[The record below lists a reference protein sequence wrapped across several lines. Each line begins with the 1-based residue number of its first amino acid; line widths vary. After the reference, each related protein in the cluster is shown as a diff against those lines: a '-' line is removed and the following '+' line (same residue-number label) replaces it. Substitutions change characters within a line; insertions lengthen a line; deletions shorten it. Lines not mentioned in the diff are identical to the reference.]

1 MRPIKLTLSA
11 FGPYGGAETIDF
23 REATDAGL
31 FGIYG
36 PTGSGKSSIFSAI
49 SFALFG
55 EGAKEE
61 QGIGTMRSDF
71 APEDLLTEV
80 SLQFELGSKRYY
92 VRRQPDQARP
102 KARGEGQ
109 TMQPHA
115 AWLFDVSD
123 VAIEDVGPDNCGVP
137 LAEKK
142 VSAVLSHVEGLLGY
156 GAQQFRQIV
165 LLPQGRFERFLVSN
179 SKDRLE
185 ILRELFDVSLYRRLT
200 EKLKADAANIRRE
213 IEDGYR
219 LHGRRLQL
227 EGFASSDE
235 LTDGIASALERYE
248 FAQLA
253 VSETGAVLA
262 LANKAYAAAEEQEKR
277 FVEVE
282 DASAALKQLEAQGQT
297 FEAMRARRSRAE
309 LARRISDLDA
319 SVADAQR
326 RYRAAIE
333 AHANAEVE
341 AREASDALST
351 ASATLLDLRSR
362 DHEIEDLA
370 RKIDQLNRHKQVL
383 VDAAE
388 RQAELETAVMLLKG
402 ARQAHSQ
409 AADSET
415 QAADLCAKKEAALGA
430 AQTNA
435 LQRQKLNGT
444 RDDLKSE
451 LDTAHAYAKAAQA
464 VDVSQDAYAKAAAI
478 AHDALAHHAEAVA
491 AAKTHER
498 AFISAQA
505 SVLAQRLQDGHP
517 CPVCGA
523 SDHPKPAHGSG
534 DAGALEKAWRD
545 AQGAA
550 LAASKAD
557 RDAQVAASSARA
569 TLEAKQTALD
579 GLAEPKRGVSDID
592 GDLQRI
598 LGEINALG
606 PEVDVGLLT
615 KELDDART
623 RKLASTEA
631 LQQARDALGTATTAE
646 ALARQAYDEK
656 IASVPENLRQQD
668 SLQTAIDSATADLS
682 SRKQALAEADA
693 RQREL
698 DAIAINAAAAL
709 QGASKAVSETEIDL
723 AAKRSAFEARLT
735 ELGIAEADYRAAIP
749 DITEIPALEKAIADF
764 DTALVEARARE
775 TMARNAVGNVQR
787 QSLEPFRLS
796 CAQAQAAAD
805 DAVKQSAAAQQK
817 HQSLVDLQTSLADQ
831 LESLQSLEQSSGALR
846 EIAEAFDGQ
855 NEMRTSLETFAI
867 GAMFDQVLE
876 AANLR
881 LDPMTSGRYR
891 FERDTESIGGR
902 SKRGLD
908 VRVHDI
914 ETGRAREIITL
925 SGGESFIAA
934 LSLALGLSDIVEMT
948 NGAIRLDTIFID
960 EGFGSLDTENDAG
973 TLDLVLQVLQNIV
986 GERRA
991 VGLISHVPLVQQ
1003 AVPNGFTVHKGSNGS
1018 TIEAR
1023 VV

>member
-102 KARGEGQ
+102 KARGEGH

-123 VAIEDVGPDNCGVP
+123 VAIDDVGPDNSGVP
-137 LAEKK
+137 IAEKK
-142 VSAVLSHVEGLLGY
+142 VGAVLSHIESLLGY

-185 ILRELFDVSLYRRLT
+185 ILRELFDISLYRRLT
-200 EKLKADAANIRRE
+200 EKLKADASNIRRE

-219 LHGRRLQL
+219 LHASRLQT
-227 EGFASSDE
+227 EGFNSSDE
-235 LTDGIASALERYE
+235 LTDGIASALEQYE

-253 VSETGAVLA
+253 VSETAAVLA
-262 LANKAYAAAEEQEKR
+262 VANKAYAAAEEQERR

-282 DASAALKQLEAQGQT
+282 AASAALQQLGAQSQA
-297 FEAMRARRSRAE
+297 FEAMRTRRSRAE
-309 LARRISDLDA
+309 LARRITDLDA
-319 SVADAQR
+319 SVADAQKR
-326 RYRAAIE
+326 CRAALE
-333 AHANAEVE
+333 THAKAEVE

-362 DHEIEDLA
+362 DHEIEDIA
-370 RKIDQLNRHKQVL
+370 RKIEQLNRHKQVL
-383 VDAAE
+383 ADAAE
-388 RQAELETAVMLLKG
+388 RLADLEAAEAGLERAK
-402 ARQAHSQ
+402 QAHSQ
-409 AADSET
+409 AADAE
-415 QAADLCAKKEAALGA
+415 AKNADLCEEKEKALAA
-430 AQTNA
+430 AQANG
-435 LQRQKLNGT
+435 LERQKLSGT
-444 RDDLKSE
+444 RDGLKSE
-451 LDTAHAYAKAAQA
+451 LDAAQA
-464 VDVSQDAYAKAAAI
+464 FAKATQDVELSQEACEKASAI
-478 AHDALAHHAEAVA
+478 ARDAQAHHTEAVA
-491 AAKTHER
+491 VAETHER
-498 AFISAQA
+498 AFLSAQA
-505 SVLAQRLQDGHP
+505 SVLAQRLQDGQP

-523 SDHPKPAHGSG
+523 SDHPEPAHDSG

-545 AQGAA
+545 AQGAV

-557 RDAQVAASSARA
+557 REAQATASSAHA
-569 TLEAKQTALD
+569 TLDAKRGVLD
-579 GLAEPKRGVSDID
+579 ELAVPTRGVSDID
-592 GDLQRI
+592 GDLQGV
-598 LGEINALG
+598 LAKINALG
-606 PEVDVGLLT
+606 PDVDIGLLA
-615 KELDDART
+615 KDLDDART
-623 RKLASTEA
+623 RKLAATETI
-631 LQQARDALGTATTAE
+631 QQARDALGKATTAE

-668 SLQTAIDSATADLS
+668 SLQTAIDAATADLS
-682 SRKQALAEADA
+682 SRKQALADADA

-698 DAIAINAAAAL
+698 EAGAIKAAAAL
-709 QGASKAVSETEIDL
+709 QSAATAISDAEIDL
-723 AAKRSAFEARLT
+723 TAKKTAFEARLV
-735 ELGIAEADYRAAIP
+735 ELGMAEADYRAAIP
-749 DITEIPALEKAIADF
+749 DITEIHALQKAIAGF
-764 DTALVEARARE
+764 DTALAEARARD
-775 TMARNAVGNVQR
+775 TVARNAVGNAQR
-787 QSLEPFRLS
+787 QSLEPYRLS
-796 CAQAQAAAD
+796 CVQAQAASD
-805 DAVKQSAAAQQK
+805 DAVTQSAAAQQK
-817 HQSLVDLQTSLADQ
+817 HQSLVDLRASLADQ
-831 LESLQSLEQSSGALR
+831 LEKLQALEQSTGALR
-846 EIAEAFDGQ
+846 GLAEAFDGQ
-855 NEMRTSLETFAI
+855 NETRTSLETFAI

-925 SGGESFIAA
+925 SGGETFIAA

-960 EGFGSLDTENDAG
+960 EGFGSLDTDNDAG
-973 TLDLVLQVLQNIV
+973 TLDQVLQVLQNIV

-1003 AVPNGFTVHKGSNGS
+1003 AVPNGFTVHKGTNGS
-1018 TIEAR
+1018 QITVRTA
-1023 VV
+1023 

>member
-80 SLQFELGSKRYY
+80 SLQFELGAKRYY

-102 KARGEGQ
+102 KARGEGH

-123 VAIEDVGPDNCGVP
+123 VAIDDVGPDNCGVP
-137 LAEKK
+137 LAERK
-142 VSAVLSHVEGLLGY
+142 VSAVLSYVEDLLGY

-165 LLPQGRFERFLVSN
+165 LLPQGRFERFLMSN

-200 EKLKADAANIRRE
+200 EKLKADAANVRRE
-213 IEDGYR
+213 IEDGFR
-219 LHGRRLQL
+219 LQGHRLQL

-235 LTDGIASALERYE
+235 LADGIVAALERYQFTRLE
-248 FAQLA
+248 SANA
-253 VSETGAVLA
+253 SAA
-262 LANKAYAAAEEQEKR
+262 LKAANDAYAAAETQDKL
-277 FVEVE
+277 FSEVE
-282 DASAALKQLEAQGQT
+282 TAATALRQLETQAIA
-297 FEAMRARRSRAE
+297 FETMRARKSRGE
-309 LARRISDLDA
+309 LARRMSDLDT
-319 SVADAQR
+319 SVSDAQK
-326 RYRAAIE
+326 RYRTAIE
-333 AHANAEVE
+333 AHANAEIAV
-341 AREASDALST
+341 REASDALSA
-351 ASATLLDLRSR
+351 ASATLLDLRSCE
-362 DHEIEDLA
+362 HEIEDLA
-370 RKIDQLNRHKQVL
+370 RKIDHLNRHKQVL

-388 RQAELETAVMLLKG
+388 RLADLQTAELVLERAK
-402 ARQAHSQ
+402 QAQSQ
-409 AADSET
+409 AAET
-415 QAADLCAKKEAALGA
+415 EAEAVDLCEEKETALAA
-430 AQTNA
+430 AQANA
-435 LQRQKLNGT
+435 LERQKLNGA
-444 RDDLKSE
+444 RDGLKSE
-451 LDTAHAYAKAAQA
+451 LDAAQA
-464 VDVSQDAYAKAAAI
+464 FAKATQAVGLSQGADEKASAI
-478 AHDALAHHAEAVA
+478 ARNAQAHHAEAVGVA
-491 AAKTHER
+491 ETHER

-523 SDHPKPAHGSG
+523 SDHPEPAHGSG

-557 RDAQVAASSARA
+557 REAQAAASSAHA
-569 TLEAKQTALD
+569 TLEEKRAALD
-579 GLAEPKRGVSDID
+579 GLSQPKRGVSEID
-592 GDLQRI
+592 GDLQ
-598 LGEINALG
+598 LTLAQINALG
-606 PEVDVGLLT
+606 AHVDIGLLT
-615 KELDDART
+615 QELDDARK
-623 RKLASTEA
+623 RKLAATGA
-631 LQQARDALGTATTAE
+631 LQKARDTLGGAMTAE

-656 IASVPENLRQQD
+656 ITSVPQNLRQQD
-668 SLQTAIDSATADLS
+668 GLQTAIDAATADLS
-682 SRKQALAEADA
+682 SRKQAIADA
-693 RQREL
+693 DAKQREL
-698 DAIAINAAAAL
+698 DAIAIKAAAAL
-709 QGASKAVSETEIDL
+709 QSAATAVSDTEIDL
-723 AAKRSAFEARLT
+723 AAKLTAFEARLT
-735 ELGIAEADYRAAIP
+735 ELGMAEAGYRAAIP
-749 DITEIPALEKAIADF
+749 DIAEIPALEKAIAGF
-764 DTALVEARARE
+764 DTALVEARARD
-775 TMARNAVGNVQR
+775 TIARSAVGNAQR
-787 QSLEPFRLS
+787 QSLEPYRLS
-796 CAQAQAAAD
+796 CVKAQEAAD
-805 DAVKQSAAAQQK
+805 EAVKQNAAAQQK

-831 LESLQSLEQSSGALR
+831 LEDLQALEQSSGALR
-846 EIAEAFDGQ
+846 GIAEAFDGQ
-855 NEMRTSLETFAI
+855 NETRTTLETFAL

-925 SGGESFIAA
+925 SGGENFIAA

-960 EGFGSLDTENDAG
+960 EGFGSLDTDNDAG
-973 TLDLVLQVLQNIV
+973 TLDQVLQVLQNIV

-1003 AVPNGFTVHKGSNGS
+1003 AVPNGFTVHKGANGS
-1018 TIEAR
+1018 QIAIR
-1023 VV
+1023 SV

>member
-1 MRPIKLTLSA
+1 LRPIKLTLSA

-23 REATDAGL
+23 REATEAGL

-80 SLQFELGSKRYY
+80 SFQFELAAKRYY
-92 VRRQPDQARP
+92 IRRQPDQARP
-102 KARGEGQ
+102 KARGEGH

-123 VAIEDVGPDNCGVP
+123 VAIDDVGPDCCGVP
-137 LAEKK
+137 LAERK
-142 VSAVLSHVEGLLGY
+142 VSAVLSHVEDLLGY

-227 EGFASSDE
+227 EGFSSSDE
-235 LTDGIASALERYE
+235 LTDGIASALQRYE
-248 FAQLA
+248 SAQLA
-253 VSETGAVLA
+253 VSESAAVLA

-282 DASAALKQLEAQGQT
+282 AASAALKQLEAQGPT
-297 FEAMRARRSRAE
+297 FEAMRTRKSRAG
-309 LARRISDLDA
+309 LARRVSDLDT

-326 RYRAAIE
+326 RYSAAIE
-333 AHANAEVE
+333 AHANAEIA
-341 AREASDALST
+341 ARQASDALSA

-362 DHEIEDLA
+362 EHEIEDLR
-370 RKIDQLNRHKQVL
+370 RKIDQLNRHKRVL

-388 RQAELETAVMLLKG
+388 RQADLEAAVVLLER

-409 AADSET
+409 AADAQM
-415 QAADLCAKKEAALGA
+415 QAADLCEEKEFALGA
-430 AQTNA
+430 AQANA
-435 LQRQKLNGT
+435 LERQKLNGT
-444 RDDLKSE
+444 RDGLKSE
-451 LDTAHAYAKAAQA
+451 LDAAQAFAKAAQA
-464 VDVSQDAYAKAAAI
+464 VDVLQDAYAKAAAI
-478 AHDALAHHAEAVA
+478 AHDAQSHHADAVA
-491 AAKTHER
+491 AAETHER

-523 SDHPKPAHGSG
+523 SDHPKPAHSSG
-534 DAGALEKAWRD
+534 DAGAFEKAWRD

-557 RDAQVAASSARA
+557 REAQAAASSARA
-569 TLEAKQTALD
+569 TLEAKRTALD
-579 GLAEPKRGVSDID
+579 GLAEPKRSVSEID
-592 GDLQRI
+592 GELQHV
-598 LGEINALG
+598 LANINALS
-606 PEVDVGLLT
+606 PDVDISLLAQ
-615 KELDDART
+615 ELDDARK
-623 RKLASTEA
+623 RKLAATEA
-631 LQQARDALGTATTAE
+631 LHLARDAHGEAKTAE
-646 ALARQAYDEK
+646 ALARQAYDER

-668 SLQTAIDSATADLS
+668 GLQTAIDAATADLS
-682 SRKQALAEADA
+682 GRKQALADADA
-693 RQREL
+693 KQREI
-698 DAIAINAAAAL
+698 DAVAIKAAAAL
-709 QGASKAVSETEIDL
+709 QSAATAVSDAEIDL
-723 AAKRSAFEARLT
+723 AAKQTAFEARLT
-735 ELGIAEADYRAAIP
+735 ELGMAEADYRAAIP
-749 DITEIPALEKAIADF
+749 DIVEIPELEKAIAGF
-764 DTALVEARARE
+764 DTALAEGRARD
-775 TMARNAVGNVQR
+775 TMARNAVGNSQR
-787 QSLEPFRLS
+787 QSLEPYRLS
-796 CAQAQAAAD
+796 CVQAQAASD
-805 DAVKQSAAAQQK
+805 KAVQQSAAAQQR

-831 LESLQSLEQSSGALR
+831 LENIRALEQSSGPLR
-846 EIAEAFDGQ
+846 GIAETFDGQ

-881 LDPMTSGRYR
+881 LDPMTNGRYR
-891 FERDTESIGGR
+891 FERDTVSIGGR

-925 SGGESFIAA
+925 SGGETFIAA

-973 TLDLVLQVLQNIV
+973 TLDQVLQVLQNIV

-1003 AVPNGFTVHKGSNGS
+1003 AVPNGFTVHKSSNGS
-1018 TIEAR
+1018 TIDVR

>member
-23 REATDAGL
+23 REATNAGL

-80 SLQFELGSKRYY
+80 SLQFELGAKRYY

-102 KARGEGQ
+102 KARGEGH

-115 AWLFDVSD
+115 AWLFDVSE
-123 VAIEDVGPDNCGVP
+123 VAIDDVGPDCCGVP
-137 LAEKK
+137 LAERK
-142 VSAVLSHVEGLLGY
+142 VSAVLSHVEDLLGY

-253 VSETGAVLA
+253 VSESAAVLA

-282 DASAALKQLEAQGQT
+282 AASAALKQLEAQGQT
-297 FEAMRARRSRAE
+297 FEAMRTRKSRAE
-309 LARRISDLDA
+309 LARRMSDLDT
-319 SVADAQR
+319 SVADAKR
-326 RYRAAIE
+326 RYSAAIK
-333 AHANAEVE
+333 AHANAEIAASE
-341 AREASDALST
+341 ARDDLSV
-351 ASATLLDLRSR
+351 ASAMLLDLRSR
-362 DHEIEDLA
+362 EHEIEDLA

-388 RQAELETAVMLLKG
+388 RLADLETAEVVLER
-402 ARQAHSQ
+402 ARQAHLK
-409 AADSET
+409 ATAGET
-415 QAADLCAKKEAALGA
+415 EATELCEEKEAALAA
-430 AQTNA
+430 AQANT
-435 LQRQKLNGT
+435 LELQKLTGT
-444 RDDLKSE
+444 RDGLKVE
-451 LDTAHAYAKAAQA
+451 LDGAGKFANATQAVALALDAYEKASATALEAQA
-464 VDVSQDAYAKAAAI
+464 R
-478 AHDALAHHAEAVA
+478 HGEAVA
-491 AAKTHER
+491 AAEAHEG

-523 SDHPKPAHGSG
+523 SDHPEPAHGSG

-557 RDAQVAASSARA
+557 REAQSAASSARA
-569 TLEAKQTALD
+569 TLDAKRAALD
-579 GLAEPKRGVSDID
+579 ELAEPKRSVSDID
-592 GDLQRI
+592 GDLQRV
-598 LGEINALG
+598 LAKINALG
-606 PEVDVGLLT
+606 PNVDIGLLT
-615 KELDDART
+615 KELDDERK
-623 RKLASTEA
+623 RKLAATEV
-631 LQQARDALGTATTAE
+631 LQQARDALGRATTAE
-646 ALARQAYDEK
+646 ALARQAYNEK
-656 IASVPENLRQQD
+656 IASVPENLRQKD
-668 SLQTAIDSATADLS
+668 GLQTAIDAATADLS
-682 SRKQALAEADA
+682 GRKQALADADA

-698 DAIAINAAAAL
+698 DAIAIKAAAEL
-709 QGASKAVSETEIDL
+709 QSAASAVSDTEIDL
-723 AAKRSAFEARLT
+723 ATKQTAFEARLT
-735 ELGIAEADYRAAIP
+735 ELGMPEADYRAAIP
-749 DITEIPALEKAIADF
+749 DIAEIPALEKAIAGF
-764 DTALVEARARE
+764 DTALVEARARD
-775 TMARNAVGNVQR
+775 TMARNAVGNAQR
-787 QSLEPFRLS
+787 QSLEPYRLS
-796 CAQAQAAAD
+796 CVQAQTAAD
-805 DAVKQSAAAQQK
+805 EAVQQSAAAQQK
-817 HQSLVDLQTSLADQ
+817 HQSLIDLQTSLADQ
-831 LESLQSLEQSSGALR
+831 LENLRTLEQSSGALR
-846 EIAEAFDGQ
+846 GIAEAFDGQ

-891 FERDTESIGGR
+891 FERDTISVGGR

-925 SGGESFIAA
+925 SGGETFIAA

-960 EGFGSLDTENDAG
+960 EGFGSLDTDNDAG
-973 TLDLVLQVLQNIV
+973 TLDQVLQVLQNIV

-1003 AVPNGFTVHKGSNGS
+1003 AVPNGFTVHKGANGS
-1018 TIEAR
+1018 QIEIR
-1023 VV
+1023 SV